1 MIRTSKH
8 ILKYQTKLK
17 ADVLDRVFA
26 CLHCGHVDDADHNAS
41 VNILHMGVFSTHSLR
56 KVG

>member
-17 ADVLDRVFA
+17 T
-26 CLHCGHVDDADHNAS
+26 
-41 VNILHMGVFSTHSLR
+41 NILNQIFTDYKTDLEYYVSLILSNEM
-56 KVG
+56 